1 MKITFKFSRII
12 FSFLGLFSWFLGFR
26 GIFSQFWGLFWIIL
40 RIVWCDNTHAVY
52 SVNTWVVAAVT
63 HCKPVEDKEHDVD
76 VFPAGNLFT
85 LATIFENLLV
95 LPLTDWQE
103 GEQWQQG
110 SKSAREPSRWR
121 RRSPPAQASEA
132 PATKYIS
139 NHARVVLVF
148 VTNYSHLLLVSQNL
162 VVTELVSLTW
172 GFWPPQ
178 LQLMGGKYLKESLIG
193 LYHSSIDSLA
203 TT

>member
-1 MKITFKFSRII
+1 MGCSSCYSLQASGRQRTWCWCISSWKFVHISE
-12 FSFLGLFSWFLGFR
+12 
-26 GIFSQFWGLFWIIL
+26 
-40 RIVWCDNTHAVY
+40 IV
-52 SVNTWVVAAVT
+52 
-63 HCKPVEDKEHDVD
+63 K
-76 VFPAGNLFT
+76 
-85 LATIFENLLV
+85 NLLV

-132 PATKYIS
+132 PATKYFS

-178 LQLMGGKYLKESLIG
+178 LQLMGGKHLKESFIG